1 LGTAGGAKRVSGSA
15 GFDDKGGEGMHW
27 GVGVLDRAR
36 KLHLRAPLLGG
47 GIAVHEA
54 TVAQVEVPSSK
65 TAVVLQDHE
74 EYRVVCGSGSGDVSV
89 TFALA
94 FALPFI
100 RPLEYRRGLPGWSC
114 RGGSQ
119 WTFGTPRR

>member
-1 LGTAGGAKRVSGSA
+1 
-15 GFDDKGGEGMHW
+15 MHW

-36 KLHLRAPLLGG
+36 KLHLRAPLLWG

-65 TAVVLQDHE
+65 TAVALQDHE
-74 EYRVVCGSGSGDVSV
+74 EYRVVCGSGSGGVSV

-94 FALPFI
+94 FTCPSI
-100 RPLEYRRGLPGWSC
+100 RPLGYRRGLPGWSR